1 MNFDSR
7 KRDKLA
13 DAPIKNPE
21 FCSYNNTT
29 LYRRRNKQMMVV
41 YRFRRGRC
49 LNGRFTIKVALLQAV
64 QQAYDDGAGIGTP
77 TFDTTF

>member
-1 MNFDSR
+1 MQ
-7 KRDKLA
+7 L
-13 DAPIKNPE
+13 
-21 FCSYNNTT
+21 
-29 LYRRRNKQMMVV
+29 MVV